1 MKMIGKP
8 RPNETELIGQW
19 IKDGD
24 RVTGDETCH
33 RINYLVEHYL
43 KKIGFSEYGAWETLY
58 QDPEDGRYWERIYPH
73 GEWHGGG
80 PPALINLSEDEAK
93 KKYFHLFQ

>member
-1 MKMIGKP
+1 MNNIEKP
-8 RPNETELIGQW
+8 RPDETELIGEW

-24 RVTGDETCH
+24 QIVGDATCE

-58 QDPEDGRYWERIYPH
+58 QDPQDGRYWERIYPH
-73 GEWHGGG
+73 GDLHGGG
-80 PPALINLSEDEAK
+80 PPALYNLSLERAK
-93 KKYFHLFQ
+93 EKYPTLF